1 MKQFHFTK
9 ITSFIVLIFILPS
22 CGEDEDPVVDETSY
36 TVSIDGN
43 SEAAEGDNTGFK
55 VTLNPANDSGND
67 LTISYV
73 VSGSAS
79 SNMDY
84 EALNGTASL
93 IDGESEVSVPIIII
107 DDSEKEDDETIIIT
121 LSPTGLASNV
131 SLGSSLS
138 LTITITDNDDNSSGS
153 CANDNS
159 ISNQNVACDLSPNI
173 ENTYDDNT
181 VNQNG
186 LREIVTNGVPNH
198 HYANQLSGQGVTLST
213 STKTYF
219 IAGDP
224 AKSATTTS
232 ITNDQNRPNYRF
244 GIAKNGVPL
253 DPAPAEPFIFEN
265 TNTGEYNWDW
275 VFEPT
280 NNAESVGL
288 DCAFAH
294 VQPDG
299 TYHYHGNMIEYAN
312 TLLAGLG
319 DGSATPSEAIQIGW
333 AADGFPVYYK
343 YAPTANG
350 NEIEQLASGYA
361 LKQGERPGDGVTEPC
376 GEYNGKYTNDYE
388 WSASNG
394 DLDECNGIDRS
405 VTIENETYE
414 YFYVITEEF
423 PVIPRCLVGTPDNT
437 FKLGM

>member
-1 MKQFHFTK
+1 MKHSPFTK
-9 ITSFIVLIFILPS
+9 IITLLTLLFITQS
-22 CGEDEDPVVDETSY
+22 CGEDEDPVIDETAY
-36 TVSIDGN
+36 TVSIEGN
-43 SEAAEGDNTGFK
+43 TAASEGDNTGFK
-55 VTLNPANDSGND
+55 VKLSPANESGNN
-67 LTISYV
+67 LTIGYS
-73 VSGSAS
+73 VSGTAS

-84 EALNGTASL
+84 ETLSGSVS
-93 IDGESEVSVPIIII
+93 ISDGESEASVPIIIL
-107 DDSEKEDDETIIIT
+107 DDNEEEDDETIIIT
-121 LSPTGLASNV
+121 VSSTGLASNV
-131 SLGSSLS
+131 SLGSSSS
-138 LTITITDNDDNSSGS
+138 LTITITDNDDNSSSS

-159 ISNQNVACDLSPNI
+159 TSNQHVACDLSPNI
-173 ENTYDDNT
+173 ENSYDDNT

-198 HYANQLSGQGVTLST
+198 DYANQLSGQGVTLST

-219 IAGDP
+219 VANDP
-224 AKSATTTS
+224 AKASTTTS

-244 GIAKNGVPL
+244 GIARNGVPL

-280 NNAESVGL
+280 NNAETVGL

-312 TLLAGLG
+312 TILAGLG
-319 DGSATPSEAIQIGW
+319 DGNTTPSEAIQIGW

-350 NEIEQLASGYA
+350 NGIEKLTSGYS
-361 LKQGERPGDGVTEPC
+361 LKPGERPGDGVNEPC
-376 GEYNGKYTNDYE
+376 GEYNGKYTKDYE

-405 VTIENETYE
+405 VTIGNETYE

-437 FKLGM
+437 FKLGI